1 MTGPIND
8 PAPSGPGKDVTPLD
22 PDSPKGREVADRL
35 TRTLAAIELE
45 LAASEQADRIGR
57 AA

>member
-8 PAPSGPGKDVTPLD
+8 PPPSGPGKDVTPLD
-22 PDSPKGREVADRL
+22 PASPKGREVAARL

-45 LAASEQADRIGR
+45 LAAAEQAGQVGR